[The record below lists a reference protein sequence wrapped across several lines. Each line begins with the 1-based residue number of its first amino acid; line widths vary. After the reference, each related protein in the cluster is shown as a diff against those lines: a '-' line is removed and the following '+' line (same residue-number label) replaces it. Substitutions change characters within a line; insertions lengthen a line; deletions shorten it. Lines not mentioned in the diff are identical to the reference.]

1 MQSQKVERMICM
13 NIQES
18 VLTCI
23 NKYFDFTGRARR
35 SEYWWFILAVYVVD
49 VILTALGRKIGIFN
63 VLASLVSLALLIPS
77 LAVNWRRMHDVG
89 RSGAWF
95 FINFLPI
102 IGNIIYL
109 VFAVQD
115 SQPGSNQYG
124 PNPKGN

>member
-1 MQSQKVERMICM
+1 MS
-13 NIQES
+13 IQES

-23 NKYFDFTGRARR
+23 NKYFDFTGRTRR
-35 SEYWWFILAVYVVD
+35 SEYWWFTLAVYVVNG
-49 VILTALGRKIGIFN
+49 ILAALGRKIGIFN